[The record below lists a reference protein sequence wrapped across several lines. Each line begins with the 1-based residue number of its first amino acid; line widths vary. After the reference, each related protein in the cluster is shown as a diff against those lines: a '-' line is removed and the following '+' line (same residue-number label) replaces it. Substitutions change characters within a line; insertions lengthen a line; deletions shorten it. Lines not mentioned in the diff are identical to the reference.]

1 MTRTWMTVLKVRSPE
16 CLSPWTSRAKKTQE
30 EICLRFVKVHDD

>member
-16 CLSPWTSRAKKTQE
+16 SLSHWTSRAKKTQ